1 LAELTAGIVCDF
13 AQVRERL
20 LFVSSGAITRVVHP
34 TLPASL
40 GVMLA
45 MVVEV
50 PHDEHDQAHDLR
62 VAVYRNDTAQRL
74 FEWVAGF
81 QITGYE
87 AHPGKGLYLPFVAAQ
102 MGATPIPIHGGY
114 DIRMSVDGNDGPLL
128 TVYAV
133 DKPLG

>member
-1 LAELTAGIVCDF
+1 MAELTAGIVCEF

-20 LFVSSGAITRVVHP
+20 LFVSSGAITRVVHE
-34 TLPASL
+34 TLPARL

-50 PHDEHDQAHDLR
+50 PHDERDRAHDLR
-62 VAVYRNDTAQRL
+62 VAVYRNDTAQRT

-81 QITGYE
+81 QVTGY
-87 AHPGKGLYLPFVAAQ
+87 AAQPGESLYLPFVAAE
-102 MGATPIPIHGGY
+102 MGTAPIPVYGGY

-128 TVYAV
+128 TVYVV
-133 DKPLG
+133 DKPPG